1 MKIIDRIR
9 SAFGI
14 RSPQA
19 RRFSAA
25 QLNRLTSGW
34 STLNVSANSD
44 LRMDLEALRARSR
57 DLANNND
64 YARKFLQM
72 VETNVVGPDGFI
84 LRSLAAKPDRTP
96 DQTDRNAV
104 EEAFAGW
111 SAAGQCDTTGS
122 YSFAD
127 MQRLLLRAIARDGE
141 ALVRRIRDR
150 RLPFGYRQQL
160 LDIDRLD
167 TKYNDELASGN
178 IISMGVELDSVG
190 QPVAYHLLTRH
201 PGDTLRGG
209 TAASVKRERVP
220 AADIFHL
227 FRPDRPE
234 QTRSAPWMH
243 TAMTRLNML
252 GGYEEAALVAARTGA
267 AKMGFFTSPDG
278 DPLPVSDG
286 QDDTGEFVTDADPG
300 TFGVLPKG
308 YEFQAFNPDYP
319 TANYDVFVK
328 SCLRGIAS
336 GLGVAYN
343 TLANDLEGVNFSS
356 IRSGTLEERDNWMV
370 IQKWFVGAYLIPT
383 FNDWLEAALL
393 NGAIVA
399 PNGFALPA
407 GKLYKFKAHTWQG
420 RRWSWVDPLKDIEA
434 SLAAIRA
441 GLNSPQQVAAQM
453 GMDLDDIMEALATAN
468 ARARK
473 MGLPEY
479 SSPTPVQPIAADV
492 NEDPAVV
499 AAKHHAD
506 AMVRSAELQRDA
518 AVLMKPAP
526 APVTPPISLHLQQDE
541 VTRELARN
549 SEATIAAVKELS
561 QKVEDMQIIVNVPEQ
576 RELAAPQIHIAAPIV
591 NVAAPEVTANFEA
604 IMPETTRVEIA
615 SLPIRKTITE
625 ITRNQAGEIINS
637 TQTESDA

>member
-1 MKIIDRIR
+1 MRLLDRIR

-14 RSPQA
+14 RPPQV

-25 QLNRLTSGW
+25 QLNRLNSGW
-34 STLNVSANSD
+34 STLNVSANSE

-96 DQTDRNAV
+96 DQADRNAV
-104 EEAFAGW
+104 EESFAAW
-111 SAAGQCDTTGS
+111 SAAGQCDTTGT
-122 YSFAD
+122 YAFAD
-127 MQRLLLRAIARDGE
+127 MQRLLLRAVARDGE
-141 ALVRRIRDR
+141 ALVRRIKDR
-150 RLPFGYRQQL
+150 RYPFGYRQQI

-167 TKYNDELASGN
+167 TRYNDDLANGN
-178 IISMGVELDSVG
+178 SISMGVELDG
-190 QPVAYHLLTRH
+190 NGLPVAYHLLTRH
-201 PGDTLRGG
+201 PGDSLRGG

-234 QTRSAPWMH
+234 QTRGVPWMH

-278 DPLPVSDG
+278 DPLPASDG
-286 QDDTGEFVTDADPG
+286 QDDTGEFITDADPG
-300 TFGVLPKG
+300 TFGVLPRG
-308 YEFQAFNPDYP
+308 YEFQSFNPDYP
-319 TANYDVFVK
+319 QANYDVFVK
-328 SCLRGIAS
+328 ACLRGIAS

-370 IQKWFVGAYLIPT
+370 IQKWFISAYLIPT
-383 FNDWLEAALL
+383 FNDWLESALL
-393 NGAIVA
+393 AGAVLA

-407 GKLYKFKAHTWQG
+407 SKLYKFKAHTWQG

-453 GMDLDDIMEALATAN
+453 GLDLDDIMEALATAN
-468 ARARK
+468 ARARE

-492 NEDPAVV
+492 NAAPEVV

-506 AMVRSAELQRDA
+506 AMVRSAELNRDA
-518 AVLMKPAP
+518 AALMKPEPAP
-526 APVTPPISLHLQQDE
+526 AVSPISLHLQQDE
-541 VTRELARN
+541 VTRELAR
-549 SEATIAAVKELS
+549 STEATVAAVKELA
-561 QKVEDMQIIVNVPEQ
+561 KEVADMKIIVNVPEQ
-576 RELAAPQIHIAAPIV
+576 REMPAPQFHFAPV
-591 NVAAPEVTANFEA
+591 TNVAAPEVTAHFEA
-604 IMPETTRVEIA
+604 IMPEISRVEI
-615 SLPIRKTITE
+615 SGLPARKTTTE

-637 TQTESDA
+637 TQIEADA